1 MGHLD
6 AMTFQARDARESD
19 YPSFARLFLELKVPD
34 PTPTQEA
41 YAARVR
47 PHAFFLWEEAG
58 APVGYAFWQP
68 IGKVARVLHV
78 VVDSAAKGRG
88 VGAALMR
95 EVATRARSRGCAR
108 WTLNVKPD
116 NAAAIRLY
124 ERCGMRET
132 GRWRSMEIAWR
143 NVARLPLTEMRV
155 DGDGEAFLVAPED
168 DAKVESAA
176 GLLAGQIGSLRAGGD
191 RVLLALKSEVSGTIA
206 GFAAFDPSFPGAMP
220 FVAPRPWIARRL
232 LEAMRPHARPG
243 DTAVRISASNDDVW
257 RAVEQAGGK
266 TMLEIMSMEGAIVLP

>member
-1 MGHLD
+1 
-6 AMTFQARDARESD
+6 
-19 YPSFARLFLELKVPD
+19 
-34 PTPTQEA
+34 
-41 YAARVR
+41 
-47 PHAFFLWEEAG
+47 
-58 APVGYAFWQP
+58 
-68 IGKVARVLHV
+68 
-78 VVDSAAKGRG
+78 
-88 VGAALMR
+88 
-95 EVATRARSRGCAR
+95 
-108 WTLNVKPD
+108 
-116 NAAAIRLY
+116 
-124 ERCGMRET
+124 
-132 GRWRSMEIAWR
+132 
-143 NVARLPLTEMRV
+143 V

>member
-1 MGHLD
+1 
-6 AMTFQARDARESD
+6 MTFQARDARESD

-155 DGDGEAFLVAPED
+155 DGDGEAFLVEPPRGDAVRGAPAVDRAKTARGDAAARAPGGYGRADLGEQRRRLARRGAGRRQD
-168 DAKVESAA
+168 DARDHEHGRSDRPSVSAECA
-176 GLLAGQIGSLRAGGD
+176 SVRDGERSAQD
-191 RVLLALKSEVSGTIA
+191 TC
-206 GFAAFDPSFPGAMP
+206 P
-220 FVAPRPWIARRL
+220 RL
-232 LEAMRPHARPG
+232 LRDAPS
-243 DTAVRISASNDDVW
+243 T
-257 RAVEQAGGK
+257 
-266 TMLEIMSMEGAIVLP
+266 